1 LTCRAGLLYCDMKDF
16 WHAYDFYLLRRKP
29 QHEST
34 PMDILL
40 NFLTAVRLAIAP
52 LLLILAIA
60 GFRTAFIVFFII
72 TMVTGLAEEV
82 LARKTHQFTASRSLL
97 FSWGNFLT
105 FFIIISGVWI
115 LWPEIIRR
123 DVIFLSILL
132 AAHFIPVILGYL
144 KYSRLTSYDTWTT
157 KLATIMIGCAALY
170 VVTGGP
176 ILALE
181 VAIPFYMFA
190 RIEEIA
196 ITTILPEWEHDVPSL
211 WHALSLERNRS
222 KEATVKT
229 EEKLRAVLA
238 GIDEGYFELD
248 LKGNFTF
255 FNPSLSKYLGY
266 SERELLDMNSRQL
279 MSKETVKK
287 VYKAFKEV
295 YQTGRPSF
303 ISDWEVITKSGE
315 VSFYEASVSL
325 LRNTRG
331 EPMGYRCIGRDIT
344 ERKRAEEAVRIHQEQ
359 LYQANKMVALGTLVS
374 GVAHEINNP
383 NNFIRLNAPILKE
396 AWEGMF
402 PILEEYYKD
411 NGDFSLAGVEY
422 TIMRDKIPLLLAG
435 IETGSSHIL
444 QIVQDLKNYVQKDSK
459 GFDNVVDLNKVVE
472 SALSLISHTI
482 QKSTN
487 RFSVSY
493 GENLPGIKG
502 NFQRLE
508 QVVIN
513 LVQNACQALQDKD
526 KEVRLFLIFNKEK
539 ECVTLTVEDEGIG
552 ILKENLSRI
561 TDPFFTTKQDAG
573 GLGLGM
579 SITKRIIEEH
589 HGKILIQSEAG
600 KGTRIEVLFPVQ

>member
-1 LTCRAGLLYCDMKDF
+1 
-16 WHAYDFYLLRRKP
+16 
-29 QHEST
+29 
-34 PMDILL
+34 MDILL
-40 NFLTAVRLAIAP
+40 NFLTAARLAIAP

-132 AAHFIPVILGYL
+132 AAHFIPVILGHL
-144 KYSRLTSYDTWTT
+144 KYSRLTSYHTWTT

-211 WHALSLERNRS
+211 WHALSMERNRS
-222 KEATVKT
+222 KEATVKA

-238 GIDEGYFELD
+238 GIDDGYFELD
-248 LKGNFTF
+248 LKGNLTF
-255 FNPSLSKYLGY
+255 FNPSLSKYMGY
-266 SERELLDMNSRQL
+266 AEQELAGMNSRQF
-279 MSKETVKK
+279 MSKETAKK
-287 VYKAFKEV
+287 AYRSFKEV
-295 YQTGRPSF
+295 FQTGRSSF
-303 ISDWEVITKSGE
+303 ISDWEIVTKSGE
-315 VSFYEASVSL
+315 TRFFDASVSL
-325 LRNTRG
+325 LRNPKG
-331 EPMGYRCIGRDIT
+331 EPTGYRCIGRDIT
-344 ERKRAEEAVRIHQEQ
+344 ERKHAEEAARTHREQ
-359 LYQANKMVALGTLVS
+359 LYQASKMVALGTLVS
-374 GVAHEINNP
+374 GVAHEVNNP

-396 AWEGMF
+396 AWDGML
-402 PILEEYYKD
+402 PILNEYYRE
-411 NGDFSLAGVEY
+411 NGEFSLAGVDY
-422 TIMRDKIPLLLAG
+422 TTMREKIPLLLSG
-435 IETGSSHIL
+435 IEAGSNHIL
-444 QIVQDLKNYVQKDSK
+444 QIVQDLKSYVQKDST
-459 GFDNVVDLNKVVE
+459 GFDNVVDLNKIVE

-482 QKSTN
+482 QKSTS

-493 GENLPGIKG
+493 GEALPCIKG

-513 LVQNACQALQDKD
+513 LVQNACQALRDKD
-526 KEVRLFLIFNKEK
+526 KEVRLFLSLDKEK
-539 ECVTLTVEDEGIG
+539 RHVTLTVEDEGIG
-552 ILKENLSRI
+552 ISKENLSRI

-573 GLGLGM
+573 GLGLGL

-600 KGTRIEVLFPVQ
+600 KGTRIEVLFPVQQQVFGEKHELI